1 MFKSY
6 ETELAGRKLVIETGK
21 LAGLANGNVVVK
33 YGDTVVMVNVTAS
46 KEPKEGIDFFPL
58 SVDFEEKM
66 YSVGKIPGSY
76 TKREGKPS
84 DKAILVSRAIDR
96 PLRPL
101 FPKDFRNDVVVV
113 ATVLCVEQ
121 DNSPEVAAM
130 IGASAALSISDIPF
144 GGPTAA
150 VNVGLVNGEI
160 VINPTE
166 EQRKVSDLNL
176 TVAGT
181 VEKVAMIEAGA
192 NEVPDDVML
201 EAIKKGHEE
210 IKKVCQFIQK
220 MKDEI
225 GKPKFAYKSFA
236 VDHDLYEELEKDY
249 TEKMKIAV
257 QEIDKDTRDNN
268 VATLTEEIEN
278 ALAEKLGE
286 EEFEKR
292 KQEIG
297 EAVYKLEKKCVRDM
311 IFYEHKRV
319 DGRAID
325 EIRPLSCEVGLLPRT
340 HGSALFTRG
349 QTQVMSI
356 VTLGMKSEEQELD
369 GIDTETA
376 KRYMHQYNFPGYSV
390 GEAKTSRGPG
400 RREIGHGALAEKALV
415 PVLPPVEEFPYAI
428 RVVSEVL
435 SSNGSTSQ
443 ASICGSTLALMDAG
457 VPIKRPVAGI
467 STGLVT
473 NPENPDDYVMLTDIQ
488 GLEDFFGDMDFKV
501 GGTEKGITAIQ
512 VDIKVDG
519 LSYKIIE
526 EAFARTRKARQY
538 ILDDIMKPVIS
549 EPREEISKYAPHIIT
564 TQIKVEKIKDVIGKG
579 GETINKI
586 IDETG
591 VKIDIEE
598 DGQVFIYSTDAEMG
612 EKALDIIENI
622 ARVVEVGQIYYG
634 TVTRTTSFGAFV
646 DIGGGKEG
654 LVHISKIAK
663 EHIKNVADYV
673 NVGDKVP
680 VKVIEI
686 DDQGRINLTMK
697 DLVENNSEEENKSEN
712 SSDENTEALSSEEK
726 IEE

>member
-166 EQRKVSDLNL
+166 EQRKISDLNL

-181 VEKVAMIEAGA
+181 AEKVAMIEAGA

-268 VATLTEEIEN
+268 VAVLTEEIEN

-663 EHIKNVADYV
+663 EHIKNVTDYV

-697 DLVENNSEEENKSEN
+697 DLVENNSEENKDEN
-712 SSDENTEALSSEEK
+712 SSEENTEALSSEEK

>member
-166 EQRKVSDLNL
+166 AQRKVSDLNL

-249 TEKMKIAV
+249 TEKMKTAV

-268 VATLTEEIEN
+268 VAELTEEIEN

-612 EKALDIIENI
+612 EKALDMIENI

-697 DLVENNSEEENKSEN
+697 DLVENNSEEENKSE
-712 SSDENTEALSSEEK
+712 SSLEENTETSSIEEK
-726 IEE
+726 MEE